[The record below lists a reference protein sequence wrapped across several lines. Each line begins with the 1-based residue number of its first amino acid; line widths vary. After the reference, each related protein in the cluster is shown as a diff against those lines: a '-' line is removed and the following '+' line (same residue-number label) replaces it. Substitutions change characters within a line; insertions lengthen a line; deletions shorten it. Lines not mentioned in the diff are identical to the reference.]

1 MIQSIVLKVNE
12 VQLKLDLF
20 LIRINLVGNNIQ
32 LIIFISKLSLSK
44 TQLNH
49 TSLTFF

>member
-1 MIQSIVLKVNE
+1 MIQSIALKVNE

-32 LIIFISKLSLSK
+32 LIIFISKLTLSK
-44 TQLNH
+44 IHLNRI
-49 TSLTFF
+49 SLTYF